1 MRSLNSSIY
10 ASTFHLAWKYRS
22 DLSHMS
28 AVVASFSGQN
38 TAMNLSLNSSQD
50 AKHIFP
56 LHISCC
62 IIRSAKV
69 ATHPP
74 LK

>member
-1 MRSLNSSIY
+1 
-10 ASTFHLAWKYRS
+10 
-22 DLSHMS
+22 MS

-38 TAMNLSLNSSQD
+38 TAMNSSLNLSHD

-56 LHISCC
+56 VCISCH
-62 IIRSAKV
+62 ITRSVKV
-69 ATHPP
+69 SAHLP